1 MNVSFFLHVTECIS
15 LFALTARRVNNM
27 NSYVSA
33 IILPFPLV
41 LNDYALFML
50 YQLIV
55 YDLCGKQPSSSG
67 ENV

>member
-1 MNVSFFLHVTECIS
+1 
-15 LFALTARRVNNM
+15 M